1 MSTWVLLVAMYA
13 GAWSASDST
22 ALTAIHGFINK
33 EECIMA
39 GRTSIDLARGTM
51 KEVSFVCLE
60 QTQLVNQNE
69 K

>member
-39 GRTSIDLARGTM
+39 GRTSIDLARGTK
-51 KEVSFVCLE
+51 KEVSFICLFR
-60 QTQLVNQNE
+60 TNTTG
-69 K
+69 KSK